1 MIEIIVKKFNKLSL
15 EELYYLLQLRSE
27 VFVVEQKC
35 VYQDIDGKDYK
46 SLHVIA
52 KRNNKIIAYTRLFNK
67 GDYFKEASIGRV
79 VVAKNLRHFN
89 YGSEIMEASIDA
101 IKKNFNTNKIKISAQ
116 LYLKDFYNSFGFK
129 TTGSSYLEDGIPH
142 IAMIIN

>member
-89 YGSEIMEASIDA
+89 YGS
-101 IKKNFNTNKIKISAQ
+101 
-116 LYLKDFYNSFGFK
+116 
-129 TTGSSYLEDGIPH
+129 
-142 IAMIIN
+142 